1 MPEWRNGRRSRLK
14 PGGRKAWGFESLLRH
29 HPLVDRYDY
38 LAMACGLRRAHDACM
53 ELLIGLAMTLGY
65 AIVVGGFLVLIAGLT
80 GGLGPDGA
88 DEGLHRRD
96 R

>member
-1 MPEWRNGRRSRLK
+1 MADAAGLNPAAARH
-14 PGGRKAWGFESLLRH
+14 GGSNPSSGTIS
-29 HPLVDRYDY
+29 LVDRDDY
-38 LAMACGLRRAHDACM
+38 LAMARGIRRAHDACM

>member
-1 MPEWRNGRRSRLK
+1 
-14 PGGRKAWGFESLLRH
+14 
-29 HPLVDRYDY
+29 
-38 LAMACGLRRAHDACM
+38 M